1 MIHRSATAVAAVFL
15 LTASLLLGAS
25 GAQAATPGPVVA
37 RSMSPASSIQG
48 YVVLARFGRG
58 TGYRYSARSRYGRAR
73 SNRRASRPYRPRVG
87 HFFGNVLRALGI
99 AYLFH
104 MIFGWGGGGGS
115 PFGLL
120 IVLALIA
127 WVLTRRRRRTRWNP
141 RY

>member
-25 GAQAATPGPVVA
+25 AQAATPGPVVA
-37 RSMSPASSIQG
+37 RSMSPPSSIQG

-58 TGYRYSARSRYGRAR
+58 TGYRSSARSRYGRSR

-120 IVLALIA
+120 IVLALIT
-127 WVLTRRRRRTRWNP
+127 WMFTRRRRRTRWNP

>member
-1 MIHRSATAVAAVFL
+1 MPHRSATAFAAAFL

-25 GAQAATPGPVVA
+25 GAQAATPVSVA
-37 RSMSPASSIQG
+37 ARFMSPPSSIRG
-48 YVVLARFGRG
+48 HVVLARFGRG
-58 TGYRYSARSRYGRAR
+58 TGYRSSARSRYGRSR
-73 SNRRASRPYRPRVG
+73 VNRRASRPYRPRVG
-87 HFFGNVLRALGI
+87 HFLGNVLRALGI

-127 WVLTRRRRRTRWNP
+127 WMLTRRRRRTRWNP

>member
-1 MIHRSATAVAAVFL
+1 M
-15 LTASLLLGAS
+15 
-25 GAQAATPGPVVA
+25 
-37 RSMSPASSIQG
+37 
-48 YVVLARFGRG
+48 LARFGRG
-58 TGYRYSARSRYGRAR
+58 TGYRSSARSRYGRSR

-115 PFGLL
+115 PFGLFL
-120 IVLALIA
+120 VLGLIA
-127 WVLTRRRRRTRWNP
+127 WVLTRRRRRARWNP